1 MARAPKASAAAAAAG
16 AGKITQVIGAV
27 VDVQFDGALPAILN
41 ALETEN
47 NGKRLIME
55 VAQHLGENTVRC
67 IAMDATEGLVRGTPV
82 KDLGAPISV
91 PVGDATLG
99 RILNV
104 IGEPVDEKGPVDATE
119 TRAIHQ
125 PAPDFA
131 SQATESLVL
140 VTGIKVIDLLAPY
153 AKGGKIGLFGGA
165 GVGKTVL
172 IMELINNIAKVHSG
186 YSVFAGVGERTREGN
201 DLYHEMIESG
211 VIKIDDLSASKVAL
225 VYGQM
230 NEPPGARARVAL
242 TGLTLAEQFRD
253 QSGTDV
259 LFFVDN
265 IFRFTQAGSEVS
277 ALLGRIP
284 SAVGYQP
291 TLATDMGAL
300 QERITSTKNGSITS
314 VQAIYVPADD
324 LTDPAPATSFAHLD
338 ATTVLSRAI
347 SELGIY
353 PAVDPLD
360 STSRLLDPAVIGE
373 EHYNVARQVQGI
385 LQRYKSLQDIIAIL
399 GMDELSEE
407 DKLTVARARK
417 IQRFLSQ
424 PFDVAKVFTGS
435 DGVQVP
441 LEKTIAS
448 FKAVVAGEYDHLPEA
463 AFYMVGDIEEVKA
476 KAAKLAAAA
485 A

>member
-1 MARAPKASAAAAAAG
+1 MANAK
-16 AGKITQVIGAV
+16 GKITQVIGAV
-27 VDVQFDGALPAILN
+27 VDVQFDDHLPEILN
-41 ALETEN
+41 ALETDN
-47 NGKRLIME
+47 NGKRLVLE
-55 VAQHLGENTVRC
+55 VAQHLGENTVRT
-67 IAMDATEGLVRGTPV
+67 IAMDSSEGLVRGQEVT
-82 KDLGAPISV
+82 DMDGPITV
-91 PVGDATLG
+91 PVGNATLG

-104 IGEPVDEKGPVDATE
+104 VGEPIDEKGPVKATD

-125 PAPDFA
+125 DAPTFDEQ
-131 SQATESLVL
+131 STTSEIL
-140 VTGIKVIDLLAPY
+140 VTGIKVVDLLAPY

-201 DLYHEMIESG
+201 DLYHEMIESE
-211 VIKIDDLSASKVAL
+211 VIKPDNLEESQVAL

-230 NEPPGARARVAL
+230 NEPPGARMRVAL

-265 IFRFTQAGSEVS
+265 IFRFTQAGSECS

-291 TLATDMGAL
+291 TLATDMGAM
-300 QERITSTKNGSITS
+300 QERITSTKAGSITS
-314 VQAIYVPADD
+314 VQAVYVPADD

-360 STSRLLDPAVIGE
+360 STSRLMDPAVVGE
-373 EHYNVARQVQGI
+373 EHYKVARDVQGI

-424 PFDVAKVFTGS
+424 PFDVAQVFTGS
-435 DGVQVP
+435 PGVQVP
-441 LEKTIAS
+441 LEETISS
-448 FKAVVAGEYDHLPEA
+448 FKAVVAGEYDHLPEG
-463 AFYMVGDIEEVKA
+463 AFYMVGGIDEVKA
-476 KAAKLAAAA
+476 KAEKMAADAA
-485 A
+485 

>member
-1 MARAPKASAAAAAAG
+1 MAKAKNV
-16 AGKITQVIGAV
+16 GKVTQVIGAV
-27 VDVQFDGALPAILN
+27 VDVHFEGDLPPILN
-41 ALETEN
+41 ALETDN
-47 NGKRLIME
+47 QGRRLVLE
-55 VAQHLGENTVRC
+55 VAQHLGENTVRT
-67 IAMDATEGLVRGTPV
+67 IAMDATEGLVRGQEVHDT
-82 KDLGAPISV
+82 GAPISV

-104 IGEPVDEKGPVDATE
+104 IGEPVDEKGPVKAAE
-119 TRAIHQ
+119 VRAIHQ
-125 PAPDFA
+125 DAPEFREQ
-131 SQATESLVL
+131 STESEIL
-140 VTGIKVIDLLAPY
+140 VTGIKVVDLLAPY
-153 AKGGKIGLFGGA
+153 SKGGKIGLFGGA

-211 VIKIDDLSASKVAL
+211 VINPEKLDESKVAL

-300 QERITSTKNGSITS
+300 QERITSTKSGSITS

-360 STSRLLDPAVIGE
+360 STSRILDPAIVGE
-373 EHYNVARQVQGI
+373 EHYQVARDVQGI

-424 PFDVAKVFTGS
+424 PFDVAQVFTGS
-435 DGVQVP
+435 PGVQVP
-441 LEKTIAS
+441 LEKTIDS
-448 FKAVVAGEYDHLPEA
+448 FKRVVAGEFDHLPEA
-463 AFYMVGDIEEVKA
+463 AFYMVGDIDDVVA
-476 KAAKLAAAA
+476 KAEKLAAEAA
-485 A
+485 